1 MIKLFQSTDTAFE
14 SNGDIVLKPLKAKI
28 HKEDNGDYYLN
39 LETGLEYSEYIKEGN
54 IVCVDAPQGQQ
65 AFRITNPIKN
75 KSKIQTKA
83 WHITYDSKNLLI
95 ADSYVVDKNCSEA
108 LAHLNDATDISSPF
122 ETYSN
127 IATRNSFRCIRKS
140 LYEAIQTV
148 IDRWGGHLVRD
159 NFLIGVM
166 ASIGS
171 DNGVTVRYKKN
182 LKDISCTENWD
193 NVVTKLLPV
202 GKDGIL
208 LNALDSSVDKYV
220 YSSINYEIPYTKAL
234 NFEQSIDEEEFTVDG
249 VLDETAY
256 KQALIEDLRTQAN
269 AYIETNNVPQV
280 NYTLKANLEKIT
292 DIGDVVEVIDERLGI
307 DLMTNVIAFEYDCIL
322 GKYTQIEFGNFK
334 NKLSDLVSTVTASAT
349 AGITEQVTLATD
361 ILNAE
366 IQRATEDIWSALGD
380 SYVVYDGDKILILDY
395 LPKESAINV
404 IRLNNEGISISNSG
418 INGTFV
424 PVWSIDGEFNMHS
437 IDIVNLT
444 ADLIKGGTYKVGSHD
459 NINGSLEIYS
469 DANIKVATL
478 DKDGLKA
485 VANNGAYL
493 LINRNVGFA
502 GFDKNNNSLFWTENN
517 AFHMKKSAISE
528 EIIMCNKVKCLPI
541 QVSNNNVV
549 INDGIGFF
557 GIGG

>member
-502 GFDKNNNSLFWTENN
+502 GFDKNNNPLFWTENN

>member
-83 WHITYDSKNLLI
+83 WHITYESKNLLI

>member
-65 AFRITNPIKN
+65 AFRITNVIKS

-159 NFLIGVM
+159 NFSIGVM

-220 YSSINYEIPYTKAL
+220 YSSINYDIPYTKAL
-234 NFEQSIDEEEFTVDG
+234 NFDQPIDEEEFTVDG

-269 AYIETNNVPQV
+269 AYIEANNVPHV

-418 INGTFV
+418 INGSFV

-502 GFDKNNNSLFWTENN
+502 GFDKNNNPLFWTENN
-517 AFHMKKSAISE
+517 AFHMKKSAIHE
-528 EIIMCNKVKCLPI
+528 EIVMCNKVKCLPI

-549 INDGIGFF
+549 VNDGIGFF